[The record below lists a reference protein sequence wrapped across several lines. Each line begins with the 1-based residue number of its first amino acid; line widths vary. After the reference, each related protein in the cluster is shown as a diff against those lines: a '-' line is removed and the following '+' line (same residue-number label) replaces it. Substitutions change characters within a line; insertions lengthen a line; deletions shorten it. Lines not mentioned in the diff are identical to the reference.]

1 MVLKL
6 KNLKLE
12 NGIYKIRRRVPAR
25 LVNELQKKEIIISLK
40 TREADK
46 AQQLYH
52 VKMSE
57 IDNLFTDAERR
68 LLARKDNKENVETIG
83 VESTLSDA
91 AFDNLLEQGLVYT
104 FFLYQDKPNTDYQK
118 YYQSLVAQGLPQVAQ
133 QLDYKDWILKAE
145 NRYKSEYLRE
155 KDVDTVTP
163 ETMSLIKSI
172 FGEDKI
178 LSKSQLK
185 KAIENLSW
193 AKYDGMQ
200 YFYHIK
206 FRGKVK
212 YSPWLPLLE
221 KALTYYPSI
230 ESLALDRLP
239 QKSLVIPER
248 TSFETTI
255 NEESNS
261 VSAKTLRYC
270 FEQYKSS
277 SKAQTISKELL
288 HIEYFLDFVGRDKA
302 IDAVT
307 RADISSWR
315 NELHKFPTRAN
326 QMNVFANMSFNEI
339 IKKNESL
346 KHDTLAILT
355 INKYLTS
362 ISKFFSW
369 AGYNCYMEKS
379 NPVLGLFEEKLIKQ
393 PRAIYTKEDIDKIS
407 ENCDKLKDSDVSFY
421 WIVNIAMYSGARQ
434 KEICQ
439 LLVSDIVKLQGIYCF
454 YITARNSEEKS
465 IKNSHSE
472 RYIPIHHTL
481 IENGFLDYVKARKA
495 MHKSKLFD
503 YKLYDK
509 SSKPKSYSQTFGKAY
524 SQFLI
529 EIGIKKAGLTFHSWR
544 HTFISELRRKA
555 VPKRIIGDIVGHRE
569 QTVTDQY
576 GIGADFYPLD
586 VWQKH
591 INKVNYSEVL

>member
-1 MVLKL
+1 MILKL

-25 LVNELQKKEIIISLK
+25 LVHELQRKEIVISLK

-261 VSAKTLRYC
+261 VLGKTFSYYFNLYQSAPET
-270 FEQYKSS
+270 
-277 SKAQTISKELL
+277 KAIHKEFL
-288 HIEYFLDFVGRDKA
+288 HIRYFFDSLGEDKI
-302 IDAVT
+302 IDAVSK
-307 RADISSWR
+307 ADISNWR
-315 NELHKFPTRAN
+315 NKLHKFPTRAN
-326 QMNVFANMSFNEI
+326 QKNEFKGLSFDEI
-339 IKKNESL
+339 IKKNEVL
-346 KHDTLAILT
+346 KQEVLEVST

-362 ISKFFSW
+362 LSKFYAW
-369 AGYNCYMEKS
+369 LGYNGYIDKG
-379 NPVLGLFEEKLIKQ
+379 NLVLGMFEQKVRNPQKV
-393 PRAIYTKEDIDKIS
+393 YTKTEINKIIK
-407 ENCDKLKDSDVSFY
+407 NCDKLKDSDVSFY
-421 WIVNIAMYSGARQ
+421 WIVNIAMYTGARQ
-434 KEICQ
+434 REICQ
-439 LLVSDIVKLQGIYCF
+439 LLVKDVVEVRGVYCF
-454 YITARNSEEKS
+454 YITADNSEEKS

-481 IENGFLDYVKARKA
+481 IENGFLDYVNACKNKNK
-495 MHKSKLFD
+495 MNLFD
-503 YKLYDK
+503 YELYTDQDGNT
-509 SSKPKSYSQTFGKAY
+509 SYSQTFGKAY

-529 EIGIKKAGLTFHSWR
+529 EIGIKKDGLTFHSWR

-555 VPKRIIGDIVGHRE
+555 VPKRVIGDIVGHRE

>member
-1 MVLKL
+1 MILKL

-25 LVNELQKKEIIISLK
+25 LVHELQRKEIVISLK

-230 ESLALDRLP
+230 ESLGLDRLP

-261 VSAKTLRYC
+261 VLGKTFSYYFNLYQSAPET
-270 FEQYKSS
+270 
-277 SKAQTISKELL
+277 KAIHKEFL
-288 HIEYFLDFVGRDKA
+288 HIRYFFDSLGEDKI
-302 IDAVT
+302 IDAVSK
-307 RADISSWR
+307 ADISNWR
-315 NELHKFPTRAN
+315 NKLHKFPTRAN
-326 QMNVFANMSFNEI
+326 QKNEFKGLSFDEI
-339 IKKNESL
+339 IKKNEVL
-346 KHDTLAILT
+346 KQEVLEVST

-362 ISKFFSW
+362 LSKFYAW
-369 AGYNCYMEKS
+369 LGYNGYIDKG
-379 NPVLGLFEEKLIKQ
+379 NLVLGMFEQKVRNPQKV
-393 PRAIYTKEDIDKIS
+393 YTKTEINKIIK
-407 ENCDKLKDSDVSFY
+407 NCDKLKDSDVSFY
-421 WIVNIAMYSGARQ
+421 WIVNIAMYTGARQ
-434 KEICQ
+434 REICQ
-439 LLVSDIVKLQGIYCF
+439 LLVKDVVEVRGVYCF
-454 YITARNSEEKS
+454 YITADNSEEKS

-481 IENGFLDYVKARKA
+481 IENGFLDYVNACKNKNK
-495 MHKSKLFD
+495 MNLFD
-503 YKLYDK
+503 YELYTDQDGNT
-509 SSKPKSYSQTFGKAY
+509 SYSQTFGKAY

-529 EIGIKKAGLTFHSWR
+529 EIGIKKDGLTFHSWR

-555 VPKRIIGDIVGHRE
+555 VPKRVIGDIVGHRE